1 MIMLRVDLGRLG
13 REGSV
18 LVETHVPADDRLWRD
33 SDLVWASDV
42 DVCLAAAFVGT
53 GEVVVRGTVGGVLE
67 QVCRRCLRPVSTDFE
82 DEVTLVFAPGQ
93 DDDDSDEG
101 GSYVFEPEGAE
112 LDLSGGLREEVL
124 LVVNPYVVCEP
135 ECRGL
140 CSCGANLNE
149 GPCDCS
155 DEEPDPRWDA
165 LQSQKD
171 K

>member
-18 LVETHVPADDRLWRD
+18 LVEARVPADDGLWRD
-33 SDLVWASDV
+33 SDLVWAGDV
-42 DVCLAAAFVGT
+42 DVRLTASLAGT

-67 QVCRRCLRPVSTDFE
+67 HVCRRCLRPVSTDFE
-82 DEVTLVFAPGQ
+82 DEVTLVFVPGREDADA
-93 DDDDSDEG
+93 DDG
-101 GSYVFEPEGAE
+101 GAYVFEPEGSE
-112 LDLSGGLREEVL
+112 LDLTGGLREEVL
-124 LVVNPYVVCEP
+124 FAVNLYVVCEP

-149 GPCDCS
+149 GPCYCG
-155 DEEPDPRWDA
+155 EQEPDPRWQS
-165 LQSQKD
+165 LLSQKD

>member
-18 LVETHVPADDRLWRD
+18 LVEARVPTDDGLWRD
-33 SDLVWASDV
+33 SDVVWAGEV
-42 DVCLAAAFVGT
+42 DVRLTASLAGT

-67 QVCRRCLRPVSTDFE
+67 HVCRRCLRPVSTDFE
-82 DEVTLVFAPGQ
+82 EEVTLVFVPGPG
-93 DDDDSDEG
+93 DDDSDDG
-101 GSYVFEPEGAE
+101 VAYAFEPRGAE

-124 LVVNPYVVCEP
+124 LAVNPYVVCKP
-135 ECRGL
+135 DCRGL

-155 DEEPDPRWDA
+155 DEELDPRWEA
-165 LQSQKD
+165 LQTQQD

>member
-1 MIMLRVDLGRLG
+1 MTMLRVDLGLLG

-18 LVETHVPADDRLWRD
+18 LVEARVPADDGLWRD
-33 SDLVWASDV
+33 SDLVWAGDV
-42 DVCLAAAFVGT
+42 DVRLAASFAGT

-67 QVCRRCLRPVSTDFE
+67 HVCRRCLRPVSTDFE
-82 DEVTLVFAPGQ
+82 DEVTLVFVPGRE
-93 DDDDSDEG
+93 DDDWDDG
-101 GSYVFEPEGAE
+101 GACVFEPEGAV

-124 LVVNPYVVCEP
+124 LAVNLYVVCEP

-155 DEEPDPRWDA
+155 VQEPDPRWEA

-171 K
+171 E